1 MNTCWKFQ
9 NDILTLIWIIVKWLK
24 ICCNKWP
31 PAVHIPHFCTA
42 GGHLLQQIFSYSAI
56 NQIPIKISSWN
67 FQHLFITSLCQ
78 IDKKNLVPTQSA
90 CQPRP
95 ISAKTLNVSSDHI
108 CWDILK
114 RKKLGGFQT
123 ISNDWLEG
131 IFDILKKT
139 AFWNFLI
146 ELWVHPNAVHGL
158 LMSWIIKCALVVLKF
173 CQSRCTH
180 W

>member
-1 MNTCWKFQ
+1 M
-9 NDILTLIWIIVKWLK
+9 
-24 ICCNKWP
+24 
-31 PAVHIPHFCTA
+31 
-42 GGHLLQQIFSYSAI
+42 LQQIFSYSAI

-78 IDKKNLVPTQSA
+78 IDKKILVPTQSA

-95 ISAKTLNVSSDHI
+95 ISAKTLNVSSNHI

-146 ELWVHPNAVHGL
+146 ELWVHPNAVHAYSN
-158 LMSWIIKCALVVLKF
+158 MKINFKKIWPSFMLKNCRWKLEF
-173 CQSRCTH
+173 SNFEEIRRN
-180 W
+180 WKK

>member
-1 MNTCWKFQ
+1 M
-9 NDILTLIWIIVKWLK
+9 
-24 ICCNKWP
+24 
-31 PAVHIPHFCTA
+31 
-42 GGHLLQQIFSYSAI
+42 
-56 NQIPIKISSWN
+56 KISSWN

-78 IDKKNLVPTQSA
+78 IDKKILVPTQSA

-146 ELWVHPNAVHGL
+146 ELWVHPNAVHALCKGFHYFTKA
-158 LMSWIIKCALVVLKF
+158 SVKVIISPLSGNALYISVDYVKIKIKGV
-173 CQSRCTH
+173 
-180 W
+180 